1 MARNTGPVCRIC
13 RRENQKLF
21 LKSERCL
28 TEKCAFERRQYPPGQ
43 HGHGRIKFSEYALQL
58 REKQKLKRLYGLL
71 EKQFRAY
78 FDRAE
83 RMKGVTGSNLLSLL
97 ERRLDNVA
105 YRIGLGGSRTQARL
119 VVRHG
124 HVLVNG
130 QKVNIPSFIVNK
142 GDVVSLG
149 EKSQKITSILAALES
164 TKNREAPQW
173 LDTDRSAFKTTIKD
187 LPSRDDVTIP
197 VEERMVVELYSK

>member
-1 MARNTGPVCRIC
+1 MARYTGPVCRIC

-58 REKQKLKRLYGLL
+58 REKQKLKRLYGLV

-83 RMKGVTGSNLLSLL
+83 RMKGVTGNNLLSLL

-105 YRIGLGGSRTQARL
+105 YRIGLGGSRTQSRL

-130 QKVNIPSFIVNK
+130 KRVNIPSFLVNK
-142 GDVVSLG
+142 GDVISLG
-149 EKSQKITSILAALES
+149 EKSQKITAILASLES
-164 TKNREAPQW
+164 AKNREAPQW
-173 LDTDRSAFKTTIKD
+173 LDMDKATFKATVKD

>member
-78 FDRAE
+78 FDKAE

-105 YRIGLGGSRTQARL
+105 YRIGFGGSRTQARL

-130 QKVNIPSFIVNK
+130 KKVNIPSFIVSK
-142 GDVVSLG
+142 GDVISLG

-164 TKNREAPQW
+164 AKNREAPQW
-173 LDTDRSAFKTTIKD
+173 LDSDRAAFKTTVKD
-187 LPSRDDVTIP
+187 LPSREDVTIP

>member
-1 MARNTGPVCRIC
+1 MARYTGPVCRIC

-21 LKSERCL
+21 LKGERCL
-28 TEKCAFERRQYPPGQ
+28 TEKCAFERRSYPPGQ

-58 REKQKLKRLYGLL
+58 REKQKLKRLYGLA
-71 EKQFRAY
+71 ERQFRAY

-83 RMKGVTGSNLLSLL
+83 RMKGVTGTQLLSLL

-105 YRIGLGGSRTQARL
+105 YRIGLGGSRTQARM

-130 QKVNIPSFIVNK
+130 KRVDVPSYSVKK
-142 GDVVSLG
+142 GDVVALT
-149 EKSQKITSILAALES
+149 EKSQKITSILAAMEAA
-164 TKNREAPQW
+164 KNREAPQW
-173 LDTDRSAFKTTIKD
+173 LDVDRSAFKTTVKD
-187 LPSRDDVTIP
+187 LPARDDVTIP

>member
-1 MARNTGPVCRIC
+1 MARYTGPVCRIC

-28 TEKCAFERRQYPPGQ
+28 TEKCAFERRGYPPGQ

-58 REKQKLKRLYGLL
+58 REKQKMKRLYGLV

-78 FDRAE
+78 FERAE

-124 HVLVNG
+124 HVLING
-130 QKVNIPSFIVNK
+130 KRVNIPSFSVKK
-142 GDVVSLG
+142 GDVVSVG
-149 EKSQKITSILAALES
+149 EKSQKVAAILAAVEAG
-164 TKNREAPQW
+164 KNRETPQW
-173 LDTDRSAFKTTIKD
+173 LDMDRATLKAAIKD
-187 LPSRDDVTIP
+187 LPTREDVTIP

>member
-1 MARNTGPVCRIC
+1 MARYTGPVCRIC

-21 LKSERCL
+21 LKGERCL
-28 TEKCAFERRQYPPGQ
+28 TEKCSFDRRGYPPGQ

-58 REKQKLKRLYGLL
+58 REKQKMKRIYGLV

-105 YRIGLGGSRTQARL
+105 YRMGLGGSRTQARL

-124 HVLVNG
+124 HITVNG
-130 QKVNIPSFIVNK
+130 ARVDVPSFSVRK
-142 GDVVSLG
+142 GDTIAVG
-149 EKSQKITSILAALES
+149 EKSQKITSILAAIDS
-164 TKNREAPQW
+164 SKNREAPQW
-173 LDTDRSAFKTTIKD
+173 LDIDRAAFKATVKD
-187 LPSRDDVTIP
+187 LPTREDVTIA

>member
-130 QKVNIPSFIVNK
+130 KKVDIPSFIVSK
-142 GDVVSLG
+142 GDVISLG
-149 EKSQKITSILAALES
+149 EKSQKITSILASLET

-173 LDTDRSAFKTTIKD
+173 LDTDRAAFKTTVKD

>member
-1 MARNTGPVCRIC
+1 MARYTGPVCRIC

-28 TEKCAFERRQYPPGQ
+28 TEKCAFERRGYPPGQ

-58 REKQKLKRLYGLL
+58 REKQKLKRLYGLM

-78 FDRAE
+78 FERAE

-105 YRIGLGGSRTQARL
+105 YRIGLGGSRTQSRL

-124 HVLVNG
+124 HVNVNG
-130 QKVNIPSFIVNK
+130 KRVDIPSYLVEK
-142 GDVVSLG
+142 GDVVSVT
-149 EKSQKITSILAALES
+149 EKSQKVTAILASMETA
-164 TKNREAPQW
+164 KNREAPQW
-173 LDTDRSAFKTTIKD
+173 LEVDRSAFKTTIKD
-187 LPSRDDVTIP
+187 LPTREDVTIP

>member
-1 MARNTGPVCRIC
+1 
-13 RRENQKLF
+13 LF
-21 LKSERCL
+21 LKGERCL
-28 TEKCAFERRQYPPGQ
+28 TEKCAFERRAYPPGQ

-58 REKQKLKRLYGLL
+58 REKQKLKRIYGLA
-71 EKQFRAY
+71 EKQFRSY

-83 RMKGVTGSNLLSLL
+83 RMKGVTGTNLLSLL

-105 YRIGLGGSRTQARL
+105 YRFGLGNSRTQARMA
-119 VVRHG
+119 VRHG

-130 QKVNIPSFIVNK
+130 QRVDVPSYIVKK
-142 GDVVSLG
+142 GDVVAVT
-149 EKSQKITSILAALES
+149 EKSQKVTSILASLE
-164 TKNREAPQW
+164 TAKNREAPQW
-173 LDTDRSAFKTTIKD
+173 MDIDRAAFKTTIKD

>member
-1 MARNTGPVCRIC
+1 MARYTGPVCRIC

-28 TEKCAFERRQYPPGQ
+28 TEKCAFERRAYPPGQ

-58 REKQKLKRLYGLL
+58 REKQKLKRLYGLV

-78 FDRAE
+78 FEKAE

-105 YRIGLGGSRTQARL
+105 YRIGLGGSRTQSRL

-124 HVLVNG
+124 HVVVNG
-130 QKVNIPSFIVNK
+130 SRLDIPSYIVKK
-142 GDVVSLG
+142 GDVVGLA
-149 EKSQKITSILAALES
+149 EKSQKITAILASLEAG
-164 TKNREAPQW
+164 KNRETPQW
-173 LDTDRSAFKTTIKD
+173 LDLDRATFKATVKD
-187 LPSRDDVTIP
+187 IPTRDDVTIP

>member
-1 MARNTGPVCRIC
+1 
-13 RRENQKLF
+13 
-21 LKSERCL
+21 
-28 TEKCAFERRQYPPGQ
+28 
-43 HGHGRIKFSEYALQL
+43 
-58 REKQKLKRLYGLL
+58 
-71 EKQFRAY
+71 
-78 FDRAE
+78 
-83 RMKGVTGSNLLSLL
+83 MKGVTGSNLLSLL

-130 QKVNIPSFIVNK
+130 KKVNIPSFIVNK
-142 GDVVSLG
+142 GDVITLG
-149 EKSQKITSILAALES
+149 EKSQKITSILASLES
-164 TKNREAPQW
+164 AKNREAPQW
-173 LDTDRSAFKTTIKD
+173 LDSDRAAFKTTVKD

>member
-1 MARNTGPVCRIC
+1 MARYTGPVCRIC

-21 LKSERCL
+21 LKGERCL
-28 TEKCAFERRQYPPGQ
+28 TEKCSFERRSYPPGQ

-58 REKQKLKRLYGLL
+58 REKQKLKRLYGLA

-78 FDRAE
+78 FEDAE
-83 RMKGVTGSNLLSLL
+83 RMKGVTGNNLLSLL

-105 YRIGLGGSRTQARL
+105 YRFGLGSSRTQARL

-130 QKVNIPSFIVNK
+130 KKVNIPSFIVKK
-142 GDVVSLG
+142 GDVISLS
-149 EKSQKITSILAALES
+149 EKSQKHTAILASMEAA
-164 TKNREAPQW
+164 KNREAPQW
-173 LDTDRSAFKTTIKD
+173 LDVDRAAFKATVKD
-187 LPSRDDVTIP
+187 LPARDDITVP

>member
-1 MARNTGPVCRIC
+1 MARYTGPVCRIC

-21 LKSERCL
+21 LKAERCL
-28 TEKCAFERRQYPPGQ
+28 TEKCAFERRAYPPGQ

-58 REKQKLKRLYGLL
+58 REKQKLKRLYGLV

-78 FDRAE
+78 FERAE
-83 RMKGVTGSNLLSLL
+83 RMKGVTGSNLLVLL

-105 YRIGLGGSRTQARL
+105 YRMGLGGSRTQSRL

-130 QKVNIPSFIVNK
+130 KRVNVPSFLVKK
-142 GDVVSLG
+142 GDIVSVT
-149 EKSQKITSILAALES
+149 EKSQKITTLIGNLENA
-164 TKNREAPQW
+164 KNREAPQW
-173 LDTDRSAFKTTIKD
+173 LDMDRAAFKATIKD
-187 LPSRDDVTIP
+187 LPTRDDVTIP

>member
-1 MARNTGPVCRIC
+1 MARYTGPVCRIC

-28 TEKCAFERRQYPPGQ
+28 TEKCAFERRGYPPGQ

-58 REKQKLKRLYGLL
+58 REKQKLKRLYGLM

-78 FDRAE
+78 FERAE
-83 RMKGVTGSNLLSLL
+83 RMKGVTGNNLLTLL
-97 ERRLDNVA
+97 ERRLDYVA
-105 YRIGLGGSRTQARL
+105 YRIGLGGSRTQARI

-124 HVLVNG
+124 HIAVNG
-130 QKVNIPSFIVNK
+130 QRVNIPSFLVSK
-142 GDVVSLG
+142 GDVVTLT
-149 EKSQKITSILAALES
+149 EKSQKITAILASLES
-164 TKNREAPQW
+164 AKNRESPQW
-173 LDTDRSAFKTTIKD
+173 LDVDRSAFKTTIKD

>member
-1 MARNTGPVCRIC
+1 MARYTGPVCRIC

-28 TEKCAFERRQYPPGQ
+28 TEKCAFERRGYPPGQ

-58 REKQKLKRLYGLL
+58 REKQKLKRLYGLM

-78 FDRAE
+78 FERAE
-83 RMKGVTGSNLLSLL
+83 RMKGVTGNNLLSLL

-105 YRIGLGGSRTQARL
+105 YRIGLGGSRTQSRL

-124 HVLVNG
+124 HVAVNG
-130 QKVNIPSFIVNK
+130 KRVDIPSFLVSK
-142 GDVVSLG
+142 GDVVTVS
-149 EKSQKITSILAALES
+149 EKSQKITAILASLEIA
-164 TKNREAPQW
+164 KNREAPQW
-173 LDTDRSAFKTTIKD
+173 LDVDRSAFKTTIKD
-187 LPSRDDVTIP
+187 LPSRDDVTVP

>member
-1 MARNTGPVCRIC
+1 MARRTGPVCRIC

-28 TEKCAFERRQYPPGQ
+28 TEKCAFERRAYPPGQ

-58 REKQKLKRLYGLL
+58 REKQKMKRLYGLV

-78 FDRAE
+78 FERAE

-105 YRIGLGGSRTQARL
+105 YRMGLGGSRIQARL

-130 QKVNIPSFIVNK
+130 KRVDIPAYSVKK
-142 GDVVSLG
+142 GDTVTVAD
-149 EKSQKITSILAALES
+149 KSQKITAILASLES
-164 TKNREAPQW
+164 AKNREAPQW
-173 LDTDRSAFKTTIKD
+173 LDMDRAAFKATIKD
-187 LPSRDDVTIP
+187 LPAREDVTIP

>member
-105 YRIGLGGSRTQARL
+105 YRIGFGGSRTQARL

-130 QKVNIPSFIVNK
+130 KKVNIPSFIVEK

-149 EKSQKITSILAALES
+149 EKSQKITSILASLES
-164 TKNREAPQW
+164 TKNRETPQW
-173 LDTDRSAFKTTIKD
+173 LDTDRAAFKTTVKD

>member
-1 MARNTGPVCRIC
+1 MARYTGPVCRIC

-21 LKSERCL
+21 LKAERCL
-28 TEKCAFERRQYPPGQ
+28 TEKCAFERRAYPPGQ

-58 REKQKLKRLYGLL
+58 REKQKLKRLYGLM

-83 RMKGVTGSNLLSLL
+83 RMKGVTGTNLLSLL
-97 ERRLDNVA
+97 ERRLDSVA
-105 YRIGLGGSRTQARL
+105 YRMGLGGSRTQSRL

-124 HVLVNG
+124 HVNVNG
-130 QKVNIPSFIVNK
+130 KRLDIPAYIVKK
-142 GDVVSLG
+142 GDVVTVG
-149 EKSQKITSILAALES
+149 EKSQKITAILASLES
-164 TKNREAPQW
+164 SKNREAPQW
-173 LDTDRSAFKTTIKD
+173 LDMDKAAFKATIKD
-187 LPSRDDVTIP
+187 LPARDDITIP

>member
-1 MARNTGPVCRIC
+1 MARYTGPVCRIC

-21 LKSERCL
+21 LKGDRCL
-28 TEKCAFERRQYPPGQ
+28 TEKCAFERRGYPPGQ

-58 REKQKLKRLYGLL
+58 REKQKLKRLYGLV

-78 FDRAE
+78 FERAE

-105 YRIGLGGSRTQARL
+105 YRIGLGGSRTQSRL

-124 HVLVNG
+124 HVTVNG
-130 QKVNIPSFIVNK
+130 KRVNIPSYLVSK
-142 GDVVSLG
+142 GDVVAVT
-149 EKSQKITSILAALES
+149 EKSQKITTILASLES
-164 TKNREAPQW
+164 AKNKEAPQW
-173 LDTDRSAFKTTIKD
+173 LDVDRSAFKATVKD
-187 LPSRDDVTIP
+187 IPTRDDVTIP

>member
-1 MARNTGPVCRIC
+1 MARYTGPVCRIC

-21 LKSERCL
+21 LKAERCL
-28 TEKCAFERRQYPPGQ
+28 TEKCAFERRAYPPGQ

-58 REKQKLKRLYGLL
+58 REKQKLKRLYGLM

-78 FDRAE
+78 FERAE

-97 ERRLDNVA
+97 ERRLDSVA
-105 YRIGLGGSRTQARL
+105 YRMGLGGSRTQSRL

-124 HVLVNG
+124 HVVVNG
-130 QKVNIPSFIVNK
+130 KRVNIPSFITKK
-142 GDVVSLG
+142 GDVVAVA
-149 EKSQKITSILAALES
+149 EKSQKIAAILASLEAG
-164 TKNREAPQW
+164 KNREAPQW
-173 LDTDRSAFKTTIKD
+173 IDMDRAAFKATIKD
-187 LPSRDDVTIP
+187 LPTREDVTIP

>member
-1 MARNTGPVCRIC
+1 MARYTGPVCRIC

-28 TEKCAFERRQYPPGQ
+28 TEKCAFERRGYPPGQ

-58 REKQKLKRLYGLL
+58 REKQKMKRLYGLV
-71 EKQFRAY
+71 ERQFRSY
-78 FDRAE
+78 FERAE
-83 RMKGVTGSNLLSLL
+83 RMKGVTGSNLLTLL

-124 HVLVNG
+124 HLQVNG
-130 QKVNIPSFIVNK
+130 QRVDIPSFPVKK
-142 GDVVSLG
+142 GDTITVD
-149 EKSQKITSILAALES
+149 EKSRKITAILASLEAG
-164 TKNREAPQW
+164 KNREAPQW
-173 LDTDRSAFKTTIKD
+173 LDVDRAAFKATVKD

>member
-1 MARNTGPVCRIC
+1 MARYTGPVCRIC

-28 TEKCAFERRQYPPGQ
+28 TEKCAFERRGYPPGQ

-58 REKQKLKRLYGLL
+58 REKQKMKRLFGLM

-78 FDRAE
+78 FERAE

-97 ERRLDNVA
+97 ERRLDSVA
-105 YRIGLGGSRTQARL
+105 YRMGLGGSRTQARL

-124 HVLVNG
+124 HVNVNG
-130 QKVNIPSFIVNK
+130 KRLDIPSYSIQK
-142 GDVVSLG
+142 GDVIAVV
-149 EKSQKITSILAALES
+149 EKSQKITAILASLEAG
-164 TKNREAPQW
+164 KNRESPQW
-173 LDTDRSAFKTTIKD
+173 LDYDRAAFKATVKD
-187 LPSRDDVTIP
+187 LPTREDVTIP

>member
-1 MARNTGPVCRIC
+1 MARYTGPVCRIC

-28 TEKCAFERRQYPPGQ
+28 TEKCAFERRGYPPGQ

-58 REKQKLKRLYGLL
+58 REKQKLKRLYGLV

-78 FDRAE
+78 FERAE

-97 ERRLDNVA
+97 ERRLDNVVF
-105 YRIGLGGSRTQARL
+105 RVGIGGSRTQSRL

-124 HVLVNG
+124 HIAVNG
-130 QKVNIPSFIVNK
+130 KRVNIPAFLVKK
-142 GDVVSLG
+142 GDVVSVA
-149 EKSQKITSILAALES
+149 EKSQKITAILASLE
-164 TKNREAPQW
+164 TAKNRESPQW
-173 LDTDRSAFKTTIKD
+173 LEVDRSTFKATVKD